1 MANDDSALNQDI
13 NSGTSFSPAHK
24 HMQDDSSKTV
34 VSPKSKQAALD
45 RLGMESA
52 KRAGN
57 RFARN
62 AERTPG
68 DTTFTKRVIRM
79 RRLTDHPTT
88 RR

>member
-24 HMQDDSSKTV
+24 HLQDDSPDTV
-34 VSPKSKQAALD
+34 VSPKDKQAALD

-57 RFARN
+57 RFKRN
-62 AERTPG
+62 AERVPT
-68 DTTFTKRVIRM
+68 DTTFTK
-79 RRLTDHPTT
+79 
-88 RR
+88 